1 MLFNDPR
8 SYIHALPRFALAAE
22 DIITL
27 TDTAAFRETLLAHI
41 AKAQHRIYLTA
52 LYLQHDEGGAM
63 VLEALYAAR
72 KRNPA
77 LEIAVLVDWHRAQR
91 GLIGKG
97 KADGNAAWYQDEAA
111 KHPDQEVAVY
121 GVPVQTRELFGVLH
135 LKGFIVDDTVIY
147 SGASLN
153 NVYLHVGERYRYDR
167 YHLITNRGLADS
179 MVALLK
185 DTVLAS
191 PAVHRLD
198 QPNPPATKSIRGD
211 IRALR
216 ERLSN
221 SHYQSQVQDQAA
233 PGSLGVTP
241 LLGVGKRNPLNRL
254 IQKLMA
260 STRSHL
266 VICTPYFNLPRP
278 LMREIRQLLARGV
291 RVDIIVGDKTANDFF
306 IPPSEP
312 FKVIG
317 ALPYLYEANLRR
329 FAQAQQADI
338 DAGRLNLLLWN
349 DPGHSYHLK
358 GLWVD
363 QEFMLITGNN
373 LNPRAF
379 SLDLENG
386 LLLHDPQ
393 QQLAA
398 QKEQELAAI
407 RANTSRINH
416 YLDLETVDHYP
427 EPVRKLLTRMNR
439 VRADRLVSRL
449 L

>member
-8 SYIHALPRFALAAE
+8 TYINALPRFAIAAE

-27 TDTAAFRETLLAHI
+27 NDTAAFRETLLAHI
-41 AKAQHRIYLTA
+41 AGAKRRILLSA

-63 VLEALYAAR
+63 ILEALYAAR
-72 KRNPA
+72 KRNPE

-91 GLIGKG
+91 GLIGKS
-97 KADGNAAWYQDEAA
+97 KADGNAAWYRDEAE
-111 KHPDQEVAVY
+111 KHPGLDVPVY

-153 NVYLHVGERYRYDR
+153 NVYMHVGERYRYDR
-167 YHLITNRGLADS
+167 YHLLTCRALADS
-179 MVALLK
+179 MVALLH
-185 DTVLAS
+185 TLLAS
-191 PAVHRLD
+191 PAIHRLD
-198 QPNPPATKSIRGD
+198 QPNPPATKSIRSE
-211 IRALR
+211 IRNLR
-216 ERLSN
+216 EQLKT
-221 SHYQSQVQDQAA
+221 SHYQSHTGQAA
-233 PGSLGVTP
+233 AGELGITP

-260 STRSHL
+260 VTQDHL
-266 VICTPYFNLPRP
+266 VVCTPYFNLPRP
-278 LMREIRQLLARGV
+278 LTSEIRRLLSRGV
-291 RVDIIVGDKTANDFF
+291 KVDIIVGDKTANDFF
-306 IPPSEP
+306 IPPNEP

-358 GLWVD
+358 GLWID
-363 QEFMLITGNN
+363 KEMMLITGNN

-379 SLDLENG
+379 NLDLENG
-386 LLLHDPQ
+386 LLIHDPQ
-393 QQLAA
+393 QALAA
-398 QKEQELAAI
+398 QRDQELATI
-407 RANTSRINH
+407 RANTSRISH

-427 EPVRKLLTRMNR
+427 EPIRKLLTRMNR
-439 VRADRLVSRL
+439 VRADRLVSKL